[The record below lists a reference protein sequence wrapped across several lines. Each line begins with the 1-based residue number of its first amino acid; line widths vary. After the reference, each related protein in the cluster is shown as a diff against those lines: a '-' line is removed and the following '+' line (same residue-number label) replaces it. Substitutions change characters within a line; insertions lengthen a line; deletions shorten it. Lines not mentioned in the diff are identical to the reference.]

1 MKWTLEEKGPRDHRG
16 KAVRAHRPDTWT
28 GARRGRRHEDRRFS
42 QRRRQGQGSERL
54 GVDGHAGRPDGKNT
68 AFLVIRG
75 GRPGCPHPPPVRIA
89 RSGGSAGCACR
100 SRPRFRPHCAR
111 VQVPYQ
117 IDAWLRRLP
126 AGGRRQPGTGA
137 ADRRRRRTSRAPAH
151 PWSKATPSC
160 STAGGRQAVD
170 LNSCAKMAAWRGR
183 AAGGGRRVLS
193 PLLPGG
199 DASFKASAM
208 KGTAPPPPGGEC
220 LLVLLAP
227 YAGPA
232 APAAAAA
239 PAPAP
244 SLSRTVRHP
253 ASGTSLFWQ
262 SYTTGTSPPAYA
274 SSTCRR
280 APS

>member
-1 MKWTLEEKGPRDHRG
+1 M
-16 KAVRAHRPDTWT
+16 
-28 GARRGRRHEDRRFS
+28 
-42 QRRRQGQGSERL
+42 
-54 GVDGHAGRPDGKNT
+54 
-68 AFLVIRG
+68 
-75 GRPGCPHPPPVRIA
+75 
-89 RSGGSAGCACR
+89 
-100 SRPRFRPHCAR
+100 
-111 VQVPYQ
+111 
-117 IDAWLRRLP
+117 
-126 AGGRRQPGTGA
+126 
-137 ADRRRRRTSRAPAH
+137 
-151 PWSKATPSC
+151 
-160 STAGGRQAVD
+160 D

-199 DASFKASAM
+199 DASFKAAM
-208 KGTAPPPPGGEC
+208 KGVLPQPGGKC
-220 LLVLLAP
+220 LLVLPAP

-232 APAAAAA
+232 APAAA